1 MTSPY
6 FLWTSLRSHRLA
18 RQHAA
23 FKYYASF
30 SSRQWQTRQGK
41 DKFSRDAKVLG
52 LKSRAAFKLL
62 EMNEKYKLFKAGQ
75 TVVDLG
81 YAPGSWSQV
90 AFDRTRPGGRT
101 IGIDILPAQPPKGV
115 STIQGDFLSESVRQK
130 VRNLLADPDQGRPLE
145 EQPLGV
151 SFESEA
157 ITAGDFD
164 SPSDRVQ
171 SNEWRPEHGGSSPAV
186 NDRYGGTVDVV
197 LSDMSAPWD
206 ITSGF
211 WKRSLSDPYY
221 RMMNISGTSFRDHA
235 GSMDLCEAA
244 LRFCVDCLREGGSFI
259 CKFYQGSEDKSFERR
274 LKAMFVKVH
283 REKPEA
289 SRGES
294 KEGYFVAIRRRESIS
309 LKDIFGAVDG

>member
-1 MTSPY
+1 
-6 FLWTSLRSHRLA
+6 
-18 RQHAA
+18 
-23 FKYYASF
+23 
-30 SSRQWQTRQGK
+30 
-41 DKFSRDAKVLG
+41 
-52 LKSRAAFKLL
+52 
-62 EMNEKYKLFKAGQ
+62 MNEKYKLFKAGQ
-75 TVVDLG
+75 TVVDLVSSPLFAPTISNSRRDMPL
-81 YAPGSWSQV
+81 APGLRYLMRPFPTHHFTNQEKQV

-197 LSDMSAPWD
+197 SYAHMRSKANL
-206 ITSGF
+206 TS
-211 WKRSLSDPYY
+211 SC
-221 RMMNISGTSFRDHA
+221 SGT
-235 GSMDLCEAA
+235 
-244 LRFCVDCLREGGSFI
+244 
-259 CKFYQGSEDKSFERR
+259 
-274 LKAMFVKVH
+274 
-283 REKPEA
+283 
-289 SRGES
+289 
-294 KEGYFVAIRRRESIS
+294 
-309 LKDIFGAVDG
+309 